1 MKNNKILIVDDEVD
15 YTETIKTVLEV
26 NGFSGRVD
34 VTKNGAE
41 ALDYLF
47 GTDHHPYGIKN
58 IPGIILLDI
67 NMPKI
72 DGLQTLLT
80 IRDVEET
87 KNIPVVMLT
96 SSINR
101 EDMERA
107 IKFGANGYLIKPID
121 IENLLSLIRT
131 HLN

>member
-15 YTETIKTVLEV
+15 YTETIKTVLEL

-34 VTKNGAE
+34 VTRNGAE

-47 GTDHHPYGIKN
+47 GTDHQPYSVKN

-80 IRDVEET
+80 IRDVEAT
-87 KNIPVVMLT
+87 KDIPVVMLT

-131 HLN
+131 HIN